1 MELWMPMMKSIN
13 KTVGNGT
20 AVLLVFLAAWIFFC
34 RIPSLGLPDEK
45 EAELF
50 SGPDTSREE
59 QTVCIRQGEQLAELS
74 ELPVYGQTY
83 DGNGMIFSD
92 GPRLHN
98 LLPDQAEEFVQ
109 ILWSRDAELVIP
121 SCLTLQMIRI
131 FDHQGNEVMAFG
143 KETIQTELDKLPAGV
158 WYVAAETDRKGRYI
172 EELEQWEHFGS
183 QFVFCMIKEEA
194 A

>member
-50 SGPDTSREE
+50 SGPDTRREK

-83 DGNGMIFSD
+83 DGD
-92 GPRLHN
+92 G
-98 LLPDQAEEFVQ
+98 
-109 ILWSRDAELVIP
+109 DA
-121 SCLTLQMIRI
+121 
-131 FDHQGNEVMAFG
+131 
-143 KETIQTELDKLPAGV
+143 ELDKLPAGV

>member
-50 SGPDTSREE
+50 SGPDTSREK

-83 DGNGMIFSD
+83 DGDGMQSLISFRQES
-92 GPRLHN
+92 GMWR
-98 LLPDQAEEFVQ
+98 QKRTGRA
-109 ILWSRDAELVIP
+109 VI
-121 SCLTLQMIRI
+121 
-131 FDHQGNEVMAFG
+131 
-143 KETIQTELDKLPAGV
+143 
-158 WYVAAETDRKGRYI
+158 
-172 EELEQWEHFGS
+172 
-183 QFVFCMIKEEA
+183 
-194 A
+194 

>member
-1 MELWMPMMKSIN
+1 MELWMPMKKSIN

-50 SGPDTSREE
+50 SGPDTRREK

-83 DGNGMIFSD
+83 DGD
-92 GPRLHN
+92 G
-98 LLPDQAEEFVQ
+98 
-109 ILWSRDAELVIP
+109 
-121 SCLTLQMIRI
+121 
-131 FDHQGNEVMAFG
+131 
-143 KETIQTELDKLPAGV
+143 
-158 WYVAAETDRKGRYI
+158 GR
-172 EELEQWEHFGS
+172 
-183 QFVFCMIKEEA
+183 A
-194 A
+194 

>member
-34 RIPSLGLPDEK
+34 RIPSLGLRDEK

-50 SGPDTSREE
+50 SGPDTRREE

-98 LLPDQAEEFVQ
+98 LLPDQAE
-109 ILWSRDAELVIP
+109 
-121 SCLTLQMIRI
+121 
-131 FDHQGNEVMAFG
+131 
-143 KETIQTELDKLPAGV
+143 
-158 WYVAAETDRKGRYI
+158 
-172 EELEQWEHFGS
+172 
-183 QFVFCMIKEEA
+183 
-194 A
+194 